1 MSQGT
6 ELKERKPPVS
16 LIKTPRDEIKIVKRS
31 KKSKIVESLEA
42 RQNKNYGADE
52 SWFVYRPD

>member
-16 LIKTPRDEIKIVKRS
+16 IIKTPRDEIKIVKRS
-31 KKSKIVESLEA
+31 KKSKILESLEA
-42 RQNKNYGADE
+42 RQ
-52 SWFVYRPD
+52 